1 MPFYKFIC
9 EVCEN
14 TEERILSCS
23 DKDNKQVCNC
33 GGELIR
39 QFPDSFPK
47 VNLKGYNW
55 SGKAIKE
62 NGFRKKRQKQMR
74 EKTKNH
80 VMPGSLT
87 PNYKGDVCGS
97 WEEAATL
104 AKKDGVNTTQME
116 KKIAQEKK

>member
-9 EVCEN
+9 DECGLS
-14 TEERILSCS
+14 EEKNLTMSEKNDAQTC
-23 DKDNKQVCNC
+23 KC
-33 GGELIR
+33 GGGMTK

-87 PNYKGDVCGS
+87 PNYQGNVCGS

-104 AKKDGVNTTQME
+104 AKSDGANTSQME
-116 KKIAQEKK
+116 KKIKQEK